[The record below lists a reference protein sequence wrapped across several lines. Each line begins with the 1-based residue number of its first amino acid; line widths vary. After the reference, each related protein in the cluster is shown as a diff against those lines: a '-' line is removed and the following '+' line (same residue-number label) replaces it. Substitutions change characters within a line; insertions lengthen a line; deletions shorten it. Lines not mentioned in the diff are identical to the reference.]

1 MQDDLVARVATKTD
15 RQGHAQLS
23 ASRFVH
29 KPSLQTRT
37 QHMQL
42 RLAHRALHAQQQAV
56 VEIGGVVQAV
66 FVKDQ
71 RIGERAD
78 FQQAVPIAGVTRQT
92 RHLKPQYNSRLA
104 HPHITYQTLKPFAVG
119 GRAGLTEIGIDD
131 DDAVVRPTALFN
143 VCVFAGG
150 VQTAFPNLVTG
161 TQINKQKIKAWLE
174 PLNTSDDWS
183 KSNAYGIKTLGA
195 GGANHSEDMRIGK
208 FAEPIKKGGNIYGN
222 HYKQGE
228 KWFRSTMI
236 AMQQQADT
244 IFLLTNDWRYQ
255 RVALSKTMDSED
267 WIKNTSAGRK
277 WAENLVKAKKL
288 YAEENKKRIAAG
300 QPPKVLTGR
309 WSLVHTYFPNTP
321 GMPGPEWHY
330 FEPKDFVEAFLL
342 TRGKHEPSSI
352 QLQSG
357 LKKKRVKLIFHLM

>member
-1 MQDDLVARVATKTD
+1 M
-15 RQGHAQLS
+15 
-23 ASRFVH
+23 
-29 KPSLQTRT
+29 
-37 QHMQL
+37 
-42 RLAHRALHAQQQAV
+42 
-56 VEIGGVVQAV
+56 
-66 FVKDQ
+66 
-71 RIGERAD
+71 
-78 FQQAVPIAGVTRQT
+78 
-92 RHLKPQYNSRLA
+92 
-104 HPHITYQTLKPFAVG
+104 
-119 GRAGLTEIGIDD
+119 
-131 DDAVVRPTALFN
+131 
-143 VCVFAGG
+143 
-150 VQTAFPNLVTG
+150 
-161 TQINKQKIKAWLE
+161 
-174 PLNTSDDWS
+174 NTSDDWS

-357 LKKKRVKLIFHLM
+357 LKKKKGKVDFSFNVIQFVKSNGQPSGRSSENFGKLTSLCKGDYQTIAGLEEIQDYTGKD